1 MNTIRCDSCR
11 RLFTFGNEVLEKNK
25 GKKFAWAFCPHCGN
39 ATCIINK
46 GEPLYEND
54 DITGMSPIENLPT
67 KKRGRKKKTEKSKG
81 M

>member
-54 DITGMSPIENLPT
+54 ELATEVT
-67 KKRGRKKKTEKSKG
+67 KVDVKPKRRGRKPKEKKC
-81 M
+81 

>member
-1 MNTIRCDSCR
+1 LNTIRCDSCR

-46 GEPLYEND
+46 GETLYEND
-54 DITGMSPIENLPT
+54 DATEITKVDVKP
-67 KKRGRKKKTEKSKG
+67 KKRGRKPKEK
-81 M
+81 

>member
-11 RLFTFGNEVLEKNK
+11 RIFTFGNDVLEKNK

-54 DITGMSPIENLPT
+54 ELATEVTKVDVKP
-67 KKRGRKKKTEKSKG
+67 KKRGRKPKEK
-81 M
+81 

>member
-1 MNTIRCDSCR
+1 MNSIRCDSCR
-11 RLFTFGNEVLEKNK
+11 RIFTFGNEVLEKNK

-54 DITGMSPIENLPT
+54 ELATEAT
-67 KKRGRKKKTEKSKG
+67 KVDVKPKRRGRKPKKEQ
-81 M
+81 

>member
-11 RLFTFGNEVLEKNK
+11 RLFTFGDVVLEKNK

-54 DITGMSPIENLPT
+54 DATEITKVGVKP
-67 KKRGRKKKTEKSKG
+67 KRRGRKPKEKKDGTT
-81 M
+81 

>member
-11 RLFTFGNEVLEKNK
+11 RLFTFDNEVLEKNK

-54 DITGMSPIENLPT
+54 DEAEIIKVGVKP
-67 KKRGRKKKTEKSKG
+67 KKRGRKPKEK
-81 M
+81 

>member
-11 RLFTFGNEVLEKNK
+11 RLFTFDNEVLEKNK

-54 DITGMSPIENLPT
+54 ELATEVTKVDVKP
-67 KKRGRKKKTEKSKG
+67 KKRGRKPKEKT
-81 M
+81 

>member
-54 DITGMSPIENLPT
+54 ELATEITKVDVKP
-67 KKRGRKKKTEKSKG
+67 KRRGRKPKEKKKS
-81 M
+81 